1 MSERMPEIISDEYI
15 YIYIFNLSTYLF
27 IYLSIERQAGCQ
39 IKCQNERRAKGR
51 NKRQI

>member
-1 MSERMPEIISDEYI
+1 MSDRMPGRIRDKKI
-15 YIYIFNLSTYLF
+15 YMYLF
-27 IYLSIERQAGCQ
+27 IYLLIYLFKLSIERQAGCQ

>member
-1 MSERMPEIISDEYI
+1 MSDRMPGRIPDKKD
-15 YIYIFNLSTYLF
+15 TF
-27 IYLSIERQAGCQ
+27 IYLFLDLFKLSIKRQAGCQ